1 MTSKSTVQS
10 YESLNTELE
19 NIMLQLQDES
29 LDIDLAL
36 KHYERG
42 LELVKALEYYLKT
55 AENKITELKASF
67 STK

>member
-10 YESLNTELE
+10 YESLNSELE

-36 KHYERG
+36 KHYQRG
-42 LELVKALEYYLKT
+42 LELVKALEDYLKNS
-55 AENKITELKASF
+55 ENKINELKAKF
-67 STK
+67 DQK

>member
-1 MTSKSTVQS
+1 MSSKSTDKS

-36 KHYERG
+36 KHYQRG
-42 LELVKALEYYLKT
+42 LELVKSLEDYLKNS
-55 AENKITELKASF
+55 ENKINELKAAF
-67 STK
+67 DKK

>member
-1 MTSKSTVQS
+1 MASKSTVLS

-36 KHYERG
+36 EHYQRG
-42 LELVKALEYYLKT
+42 LELVKALEDYLKNS
-55 AENKITELKASF
+55 ENKINELKAKF
-67 STK
+67 DQK